1 MAGTPGEGTP
11 GYNYKYSV
19 IHAKCMFVENSQ
31 MNIDEMKF
39 DIVGNRRIW
48 FTISAVIIILGIIF
62 MIRNVA
68 TDPVNHSPLR
78 LGIDFAGGAII
89 QLQFNK
95 NEADMSKIGS
105 EQIFKIVDS
114 ITKKSPQI
122 QITDNLEGKLVHIRA
137 DHSLIVEENRK
148 HLSEILTSEIGAHT
162 EVMSEEITPVIS
174 HELIALALRALFIGS
189 LLILLYVT
197 LRMSFDFA
205 LFAVAALIHD
215 LLVLMGIF
223 AIMQIE
229 INSYFVAAA
238 LTVVGYSI
246 NDTIVIYDRIR
257 ENSKIHRAQPFDKVV
272 NLSLLQTIARSINTS
287 VTTLFTILALYFF
300 GGASIKD
307 FTFALAIGVLT
318 GSYSS
323 IFTASQMLV
332 SYRLFKAKGR
342 MIKAEETLKPEDFE
356 EKDTIDAGSQVY
368 KQQSTA
374 AKKKRKRRY

>member
-1 MAGTPGEGTP
+1 
-11 GYNYKYSV
+11 
-19 IHAKCMFVENSQ
+19 
-31 MNIDEMKF
+31 MNIDNMKF

-62 MIRNVA
+62 MIRNVV
-68 TDPVNHSPLR
+68 TDPDNRSPLR

-89 QLQFNK
+89 QLQFNE

-122 QITDNLEGKLVHIRA
+122 QITDNQAGKLVHIRA
-137 DHSLIVEENRK
+137 DHSLIVEANRK
-148 HLSEILTSEIGAHT
+148 QLGALLTNDIGPHT
-162 EVMSEEITPVIS
+162 EVMSEEITPIIS
-174 HELIALALRALFIGS
+174 HELIALALKALFIGS

-197 LRMSFDFA
+197 IRMSFDFA
-205 LFAVAALIHD
+205 IFAVVALVHD
-215 LLVLMGIF
+215 LFILTGIF
-223 AIMQIE
+223 ALLQVE

-257 ENSKIHRAQPFDKVV
+257 ENSKVHRAQPFDKVV
-272 NLSLLQTIARSINTS
+272 NFSLLQTVARSINTT
-287 VTTLFTILALYFF
+287 VTTLFTILALHFF

-307 FTFALAIGVLT
+307 FTLALAIGVT
-318 GSYSS
+318 SGAYSS
-323 IFTASQMLV
+323 IFTAAQLLV
-332 SYRLFKAKGR
+332 SYRLYKAKGR

-356 EKDTIDAGSQVY
+356 EKDTIDAESQVY
-368 KQQSTA
+368 KQQSSA

>member
-1 MAGTPGEGTP
+1 
-11 GYNYKYSV
+11 
-19 IHAKCMFVENSQ
+19 MFVENSQ
-31 MNIDEMKF
+31 MNIDKMKF

-48 FTISAVIIILGIIF
+48 YTISAVVIILGIIF
-62 MIRNVA
+62 MIRNVV

-89 QLQFNK
+89 QLQFNE

-105 EQIFKIVDS
+105 EQIYGMVSS
-114 ITKKSPQI
+114 ITEKSPQI
-122 QITDNLEGKLVHIRA
+122 QITDNQAGKLVHIRA
-137 DHSLIVEENRK
+137 DQSLIVEENRIQ
-148 HLSEILTSEIGAHT
+148 LSKLLTDEIGIHT

-174 HELIALALRALFIGS
+174 HELITLALRALFIGS

-215 LLVLMGIF
+215 LLVLMGVF

-257 ENSKIHRAQPFDKVV
+257 ENSKILRAHPFDKVV
-272 NLSLLQTIARSINTS
+272 NLSLLQTLARSINTS

-323 IFTASQMLV
+323 IFTASQLLV

-356 EKDTIDAGSQVY
+356 DKNEIDAESQVY
-368 KQQSTA
+368 RQQSTA